1 MSDLV
6 RSAALTD
13 YAEVARSVGL
23 DPLQMLR
30 RAGIGLAALQEP
42 DLMVPADAV
51 RQLLEDSAAQ
61 SRTENFGLRMAERR
75 RLSNLGPVGLLARD
89 EPTLR
94 LALQAVIRY
103 GSLHNQ
109 ALHVDI
115 EEAGGIATIREELL
129 TGSGAVRQSIELT
142 LGALMRILRV
152 LLGQDWAPRRVC
164 LMHPPPTDASLHH
177 RLLGWR
183 LDFGHAF
190 NGIVCTSADLDTP
203 LAASDPVMARYAR
216 QTLEAA
222 LPQGDDRHAD
232 RLPHELRQLM
242 LVLLPTGRCSVEQVA
257 QHLGMTR
264 RTLHRQLAARG
275 QSFSA
280 LLQALRL
287 ELAARYLAQPSRRL
301 AEVAQQLGFSAQ
313 SAFSRWHRHHH
324 HRSPSEDR
332 RRPDAHSPRSG
343 H

>member
-30 RAGIGLAALQEP
+30 RVGIGLAALQEP

-61 SRTENFGLRMAERR
+61 SHTENFGLRMAERR

-94 LALQAVIRY
+94 LALQAMIRY

-164 LMHPPPTDASLHH
+164 LMHPQPTDASLHH
-177 RLLGWR
+177 RLLGRR
-183 LDFGHAF
+183 LDFGQAF

-222 LPQGDDRHAD
+222 LPRGSD
-232 RLPHELRQLM
+232 RLAHELRQLM

-264 RTLHRQLAARG
+264 RTLHRQLAERG

-287 ELAARYLAQPSRRL
+287 ELTARYLEQPGRPL

-313 SAFSRWHRHHH
+313 SAFSRWHRQ
-324 HRSPSEDR
+324 HRGL
-332 RRPDAHSPRSG
+332 SPRQS
-343 H
+343 HTPKRKPPELPL